1 MSYRNYI
8 IQDNVSIEDIQQA
21 LEEGSKDLYTLCR
34 SNNINKWA
42 KFKPVRRTKGPNL
55 GQEPLIDTVSQWD
68 KNAKR
73 WSSSSTWWQA
83 DNGLCGLIIPNSF
96 TSILDLVQAYLGS
109 TASTSKWEWGYA
121 GLPNTEAVSNR
132 VYASRQMDF
141 YGYGANARPPMH
153 DFRSE
158 REVYFSK
165 GTLKDSSVTISAG
178 YNLQSFL
185 NGASL
190 SLKDFATWT
199 SENCYFGVVLVKEPE
214 LKSQLGDTYHGCITT
229 SYPINHNSF
238 SPSVTIPISNSGIT
252 PGSEGKSQKYYAIG
266 FISNQQKSTYTLEPN
281 MTPMGTIY
289 SIGLPFSTFSIVGES
304 DWLGLRIESAS
315 PYNQDEVEVRV
326 RLFTWRTRGTG
337 NATDR
342 TLPGS
347 SGNISEPGEDN
358 VWVYSVRVE
367 GKFASSSPSGAPII
381 DDGRMGEP
389 VVTLETTTSMPIRIP
404 CREITEDYKS
414 TELVFRLDNRTDGTG
429 RMTHPL
435 RYVIATATL
444 YHGGDGSTVGTWNN
458 TNATKEVDSHR
469 YTLSSGN

>member
-21 LEEGSKDLYTLCR
+21 LEEGSKDLYALCR
-34 SNNINKWA
+34 SSNINKWA

-68 KNAKR
+68 KNTKR
-73 WSSSSTWWQA
+73 WNSSSTWWQA

-96 TSILDLVQAYLGS
+96 TSLVDLVQAYLGS

-132 VYASRQMDF
+132 VYASRKMDF

-158 REVYFSK
+158 RDVYYSK
-165 GTLKDSSVTISAG
+165 GSLQDTSVTISVG

-190 SLKDFATWT
+190 SLKDFATW
-199 SENCYFGVVLVKEPE
+199 NNDYYYFGVVIVDSDDVLRDQP
-214 LKSQLGDTYHGCITT
+214 TTNYHGYITT
-229 SYPINHNSF
+229 SNPINNISF
-238 SPSVTIPISNSGIT
+238 LPSVAVPIGNNGISGS
-252 PGSEGKSQKYYAIG
+252 GSTSKKYYAIG
-266 FISNQQKSTYTLEPN
+266 FICHQQKSTYTLKPN
-281 MTPMGTIY
+281 ATALGTIY
-289 SIGLPFSTFSIVGES
+289 SIGLPMYSFSVVGES
-304 DWLGLRIESAS
+304 EWLGLKIINAS
-315 PYNQDEVEVRV
+315 PYNQDEVVVRV
-326 RLFTWRTRGTG
+326 KLYTWRTLGTG

-342 TLPGS
+342 TLPG
-347 SGNISEPGEDN
+347 NISEPGENN

-389 VVTLETTTSMPIRIP
+389 VVTLETTTTMPISIP
-404 CREITEDYKS
+404 CRNLSSDNPGE

-444 YHGGDGSTVGTWNN
+444 YHGGDGSTENTWWN